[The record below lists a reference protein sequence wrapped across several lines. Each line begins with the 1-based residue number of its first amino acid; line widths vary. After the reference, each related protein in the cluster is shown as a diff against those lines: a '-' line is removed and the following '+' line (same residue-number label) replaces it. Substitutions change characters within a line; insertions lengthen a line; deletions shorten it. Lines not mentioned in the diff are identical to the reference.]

1 MLLALAAAVVHAT
14 WNLLL
19 ADARDTYS
27 ASAVAVVT
35 GVVVFAPVAAL
46 TWHLHAS
53 ALPYVAASSA
63 LEGIYLV
70 LLATG
75 YSLAAMSFVYPI
87 ARGSAP
93 VLVLVISVALLGA
106 AVSLMAA
113 AGVVLVAVGIVMV
126 RGLRTA
132 GELRDL
138 ALALAVGLCIAG
150 YTLVD
155 SHGIKHAAPVSY
167 LELVFAGMAA
177 GYLAGAWRARG
188 GTALRAAINPSSLLA
203 GVGFFGSYALVVAA
217 LKLAPAASVAA
228 VRETSVLMAAVYLA
242 LRGRERV
249 TLERLAGSASVLAGI
264 VLISLG

>member
-1 MLLALAAAVVHAT
+1 MVHAT

-27 ASAVAVVT
+27 ATAVAVIT
-35 GVVVFAPVAAL
+35 GVLVFAPVAAL
-46 TWHLHAS
+46 TWDLHAS
-53 ALPYVAASSA
+53 ALPYIFASSA

-93 VLVLVISVALLGA
+93 VLVLVISVVVLGA
-106 AVSLMAA
+106 AVSLVAA
-113 AGVVLVAVGIVMV
+113 IGVLLVAVGIVLV

-155 SHGIKHAAPVSY
+155 SHGIRHASPVSY
-167 LELVFAGMAA
+167 LELVFAGTAA
-177 GYLAGAWRARG
+177 GYVAAALRTRGAS
-188 GTALRAAINPSSLLA
+188 ALRAAISPSSVLA

-242 LRGRERV
+242 VRGRERV
-249 TLERLAGSASVLAGI
+249 TLERLTGSASVLAGI
-264 VLISLG
+264 VLIALG

>member
-1 MLLALAAAVVHAT
+1 LLALAAAVVHAT

-27 ASAVAVVT
+27 ATAVAVVA
-35 GVVVFAPVAAL
+35 GVVLFAPVAAL
-46 TWHLHAS
+46 TWHLHGS
-53 ALPYVAASSA
+53 ALPYIAASSA
-63 LEGIYLV
+63 LEGVYLV

-75 YSLAAMSFVYPI
+75 YSVAAMSFVYPI

-93 VLVLVISVALLGA
+93 VLVLVISVVGLGVT
-106 AVSLMAA
+106 VSLVAA
-113 AGVVLVAVGIVMV
+113 IGVLLIAVGIVLV

-138 ALALAVGLCIAG
+138 MLALTVGVCIAG

-155 SHGIKHAAPVSY
+155 SHGIRHAAPVSY
-167 LELVFAGMAA
+167 LELVFAATA
-177 GYLAGAWRARG
+177 TGYAAGAWRARG
-188 GTALRAAINPSSLLA
+188 AAALRAAVNASSVLA
-203 GVGFFGSYALVVAA
+203 GIGYFGSYALVVAA

-242 LRGRERV
+242 IRGRERV

>member
-1 MLLALAAAVVHAT
+1 LLALAAAVVHAT

-27 ASAVAVVT
+27 ATAVAVVA
-35 GVVVFAPVAAL
+35 GVVLFAPVAAL
-46 TWHLHAS
+46 TWHLHGS
-53 ALPYVAASSA
+53 ALPYIAASSA
-63 LEGIYLV
+63 LEGVYLV

-75 YSLAAMSFVYPI
+75 YSVAAMSFVYPI

-93 VLVLVISVALLGA
+93 VLVLVISVVGLGVT
-106 AVSLMAA
+106 VSLVAA
-113 AGVVLVAVGIVMV
+113 IGVLLIAVV

-138 ALALAVGLCIAG
+138 MLALTVGVCIAG

-155 SHGIKHAAPVSY
+155 SHGIRHAAPVSY
-167 LELVFAGMAA
+167 LELVFAATA
-177 GYLAGAWRARG
+177 TGYAAGAWRARG
-188 GTALRAAINPSSLLA
+188 AAALRAAVNASSVLA
-203 GVGFFGSYALVVAA
+203 GIGYFGSYALVVAA

-242 LRGRERV
+242 IRGRERV